1 MADNIRKNATTK
13 SPAVKPP
20 VAICLRAAVGH
31 PGMGLNHSQPEELAG
46 AHLDVVLAQ
55 EAKRAVIGDAEQRKA
70 ARPVPRSAGSI
81 RCRRAHGMSRDEEPT
96 ARIDVKGA
104 AVDAGGIDRLNPH
117 RFAAPRIDRKH
128 RDRILTADGHTLA
141 PHTGRRGGA
150 IGDINGLAVG
160 MDVHGAG
167 GLKHSALA
175 RAGQGT
181 PFAHEMRGRS
191 VESKLGDPVLRLQH
205 DISPGLRR
213 VEIEV
218 ARTETVIAAGR
229 DDNPAS

>member
-1 MADNIRKNATTK
+1 M
-13 SPAVKPP
+13 
-20 VAICLRAAVGH
+20 
-31 PGMGLNHSQPEELAG
+31 
-46 AHLDVVLAQ
+46 
-55 EAKRAVIGDAEQRKA
+55 
-70 ARPVPRSAGSI
+70 
-81 RCRRAHGMSRDEEPT
+81 
-96 ARIDVKGA
+96 
-104 AVDAGGIDRLNPH
+104 
-117 RFAAPRIDRKH
+117 
-128 RDRILTADGHTLA
+128 
-141 PHTGRRGGA
+141 
-150 IGDINGLAVG
+150 
-160 MDVHGAG
+160 HGAG

-229 DDNPAS
+229 DDNPARQGAARVIEQPEAAGRALSR

>member
-1 MADNIRKNATTK
+1 
-13 SPAVKPP
+13 
-20 VAICLRAAVGH
+20 
-31 PGMGLNHSQPEELAG
+31 
-46 AHLDVVLAQ
+46 
-55 EAKRAVIGDAEQRKA
+55 
-70 ARPVPRSAGSI
+70 
-81 RCRRAHGMSRDEEPT
+81 
-96 ARIDVKGA
+96 
-104 AVDAGGIDRLNPH
+104 
-117 RFAAPRIDRKH
+117 
-128 RDRILTADGHTLA
+128 
-141 PHTGRRGGA
+141 
-150 IGDINGLAVG
+150 

-229 DDNPAS
+229 DDNPARQGAARVIEQPEAAGRVRPAGRTEAAVGQDGRAVIRPNPHLVNVAPRGDLVGLVDLSAETAVRVRAVDLHAAGIGECDENVFGGDVGGQVYWPGRQGNRIATRR